1 MITPESPKKLE
12 VAAVEVEPE
21 AAYPEF
27 DAPQGF
33 EVPEGSEPG
42 ADFQAVATV
51 RQKADGRLCL
61 VSLDGAEFAAVAA
74 APVEEE
80 VVEEEQTAG
89 AGPEDGGYA
98 AFQTEL
104 EDAQRKMKGR

>member
-1 MITPESPKKLE
+1 MLPKPTEDVE
-12 VAAVEVEPE
+12 VAAVEVGPE

-27 DAPQGF
+27 DAPEGF

-74 APVEEE
+74 EPVEEE

-89 AGPEDGGYA
+89 SGPEDGGYG
-98 AFQTEL
+98 AFQSEL
-104 EDAQRKMKGR
+104 EEAQRKMKGR